1 MMKRYFEPQTAMNTA
16 AAECAPT
23 IAHWDSYRAS
33 LLRRLWWRRV
43 RLSGAS
49 GVQEF
54 MDTRICGLDMVGALL
69 LAGFAAII
77 LHPLVYGNL
86 GSSVMALMTPV
97 K

>member
-1 MMKRYFEPQTAMNTA
+1 MMKRSFEPQAAMNTGA
-16 AAECAPT
+16 ADCTAGVAR
-23 IAHWDSYRAS
+23 WDAYRAS
-33 LLRRLWWRRV
+33 LMRRLWLRRA
-43 RLSGAS
+43 RLGAAL

-54 MDTRICGLDMVGALL
+54 MDTRICGLDMVGTLL